1 MSFARLI
8 VTVNIG
14 KAPEQKTLPSGQIL
28 TEFSGAVNIGSKEK
42 KNTTWFDF
50 KVWGDRCKGIMPYV
64 QQGKKFTIVATP
76 FTDEWEHEGKKQ
88 RRLKW
93 NVESIDFAGDG
104 GGSHEQQSLPT
115 NNPIPFG
122 APPQDQ
128 FTAAGIDPMEI
139 Y

>member
-14 KAPEQKTLPSGQIL
+14 KNPEQKTIPTGKTL
-28 TEFSGAVNIGSKEK
+28 TEFSGAVNIGSKDK

-50 KVWGDRCKGIMPYV
+50 RVWGDRCKGIMPYV

-76 FTDEWEHEGKKQ
+76 YTDEWEHEGKKQ
-88 RRLKW
+88 RRTRW
-93 NVESIDFAGDG
+93 DVESIDFAGDSNG
-104 GGSHEQQSLPT
+104 GTTPDMGAAYPP

-122 APPQDQ
+122 APNPEQPADD
-128 FTAAGIDPMEI
+128 IP